1 MATLSVKGSAASSR
15 NVYIGTF
22 LISFTSLALEVTITR
37 LLSVITFYHLA
48 FFAVSVAMLGMTVGA
63 VTVYLR
69 PQWFAPE
76 KLNHSIAKACLG
88 FAVVTPLCLYF
99 LTRLPLGMEIN
110 AQNILNLIQLTLACL
125 LPFCLSGIAITA
137 VLTKQRLPIGRI
149 YASDLAGASLGCLFV
164 LGASQIMTATSLI
177 IFTGLIGAAATISF
191 TWPIRHFGL
200 RHVTLGATGIIAVL
214 TIINAATPYGLQPLF
229 AKGEYDNPQNHVVD
243 RWNSFSRIVVYKME
257 KTWPQY
263 WGPSTKAPNI
273 QVQQYKADI
282 DSGAGTWITQFT
294 DLNSIN
300 YLKYDVTNM
309 VHYIRPQGSVCVIGC
324 GGGRDVQSAL
334 VFGHQNVTGV
344 DVNPIFIDL
353 LQNQF
358 KSFAGL
364 AGRAGVNLVA
374 EEARSYMARSQEKYT
389 VVQMSLVDTWAAT
402 AAGAFT
408 LSENGLYTV
417 EAWKTFYERL
427 TDDGVFTA
435 SRHYIPDTLDE
446 TGRAVSLAMAMLI
459 QEGVSDPAQHIA
471 VIAQYPVSTLLVSKQ
486 PLTTNDVARLR
497 FNSSLLG
504 YDPLVL
510 PGYQVKNPVLRGL
523 VDAKT
528 MPELQQAAATS
539 PLNYQ
544 PTTDENP
551 YFFNI
556 LRLDHL
562 EVLNWEEQGILR
574 ANISSTYTLAIL
586 ILILL
591 FITILVTVVPL
602 ALRSRIYRETRAEK
616 VIWSGALYFSLIGAG
631 FMLVEMGLVQ
641 RLSVFLGHPV
651 YGLGILLF
659 TIIASA
665 GIGSYFSDRL
675 PLIRKP
681 WIYLYPVL
689 VALFVIGMRFLLP
702 ALGSSMASAS
712 IFLKI
717 MVSIAVIAPLGLMMG
732 VCFPTGMRLV
742 KVSQGSDTPWYWALN
757 GMFSVLCSAL
767 AVFISIYVNISTS
780 LYIGAAC
787 YGLLLVFLPGLSRVR
802 VAQTG
807 KLEQDGNSVSV

>member
-1 MATLSVKGSAASSR
+1 MATLSVKGPAASSR

-76 KLNHSIAKACLG
+76 KMNHSIAKACLG
-88 FAVVTPLCLYF
+88 FAIVTPLCLYF
-99 LTRLPLGMEIN
+99 LTRLPLGMEVN

-125 LPFCLSGIAITA
+125 LPFCFSGIAITA

-164 LGASQIMTATSLI
+164 LGVSQIMTASSLI
-177 IFTGLIGAAATISF
+177 ILTGLIGAAATISF
-191 TWPIRHFGL
+191 AWPIRNFEL

-214 TIINAATPYGLQPLF
+214 TIINAATPYGIQPLF

-263 WGPSTKAPNI
+263 WGPSSKAPNI
-273 QVQQYKADI
+273 EVQQYKADI

-294 DLNSIN
+294 DLNSID
-300 YLKYDVTNM
+300 YLKYDVTNI

-334 VFGHQNVTGV
+334 VFGHPSVTGV

-364 AGRAGVNLVA
+364 GGRAGVNLVA
-374 EEARSYMARSQEKYT
+374 EEARSYMARSQDKFS

-417 EAWKTFYERL
+417 EAWKTFFERL
-427 TDDGVFTA
+427 TDDGIFTA

-459 QEGVSDPAQHIA
+459 QEGVTDPSQHIA

-497 FNSSLLG
+497 FTSSLLG
-504 YDPLVL
+504 YDPLIL
-510 PGYQVKNPVLRGL
+510 PGLPVKNSILRGL
-523 VDAKT
+523 VAAKS
-528 MPELQQAAATS
+528 MPELEQAAAVS

-544 PTTDENP
+544 PTSDENP

-556 LRLDHL
+556 LRLNHL
-562 EVLNWEEQGILR
+562 EVLNWDEQGILR
-574 ANISSTYTLAIL
+574 ANISSTFTLAIL

-602 ALRSRIYRETRAEK
+602 ALRSRIYREMRTEK
-616 VIWSGALYFSLIGAG
+616 VIWSGAMYFSLIGAG

-665 GIGSYFSDRL
+665 GIGSFFSDRL
-675 PLIRKP
+675 PLVRKP

-689 VALFVIGMRFLLP
+689 VALFVIGMRFLMP

-717 MVSIAVIAPLGLMMG
+717 IVSIAVIAPLGLMMG

-742 KVSQGSDTPWYWALN
+742 KMSQGSDTPWYWALN

-787 YGLLLVFLPGLSRVR
+787 YSLLLVFLPGLSRVR
-802 VAQTG
+802 VAQPG
-807 KLEQDGNSVSV
+807 KLEQTEKSVSV